1 MCKYIKFFLY
11 IYDKHTIN
19 LSPQKENTGEYNII
33 SYPGLVE
40 ASPLSWNMYLVN
52 DVIFRKKS
60 LIWEQLDGEY

>member
-1 MCKYIKFFLY
+1 MCKYIKFILY

-19 LSPQKENTGEYNII
+19 LSPKKNTGEYNII
-33 SYPGLVE
+33 NYPGLVE

-52 DVIFRKKS
+52 DVVFRKKS